1 MHRHILPMHDATASL
16 KSDTV
21 LSLTAQCTVIGA
33 GRHTAPVKLRCVQFA
48 FSQTEKPAT
57 QLKLT

>member
-1 MHRHILPMHDATASL
+1 MTLLVGHICECIATGS
-16 KSDTV
+16 V
-21 LSLTAQCTVIGA
+21 
-33 GRHTAPVKLRCVQFA
+33 RHTARVKIGYIQFT

>member
-1 MHRHILPMHDATASL
+1 MIRS
-16 KSDTV
+16 
-21 LSLTAQCTVIGA
+21 
-33 GRHTAPVKLRCVQFA
+33 VQFVEFA